1 MCTGVNWTGGGRGS
15 RKEKQGAEGAAG
27 LRAILKEEGGRGV
40 GGGGGKE
47 GLKEGRGRSSKLRRR
62 GWSVEEG
69 KAYRPRSEM
78 TRKSKE
84 RKGRGGGGGDGGAA
98 VKGVGGGGSQ
108 SLSGSHSSLGRAG
121 EDSLNLPGEDL
132 LMVRRYRTR
141 GRSLG
146 PGTGNRVT

>member
-1 MCTGVNWTGGGRGS
+1 M
-15 RKEKQGAEGAAG
+15 
-27 LRAILKEEGGRGV
+27 
-40 GGGGGKE
+40 
-47 GLKEGRGRSSKLRRR
+47 
-62 GWSVEEG
+62 EEG

-146 PGTGNRVT
+146 PGTGNRVNVMMLSIDDLSFPSHKQTFSAEGVLGGSGRFIFPKATRVKQ